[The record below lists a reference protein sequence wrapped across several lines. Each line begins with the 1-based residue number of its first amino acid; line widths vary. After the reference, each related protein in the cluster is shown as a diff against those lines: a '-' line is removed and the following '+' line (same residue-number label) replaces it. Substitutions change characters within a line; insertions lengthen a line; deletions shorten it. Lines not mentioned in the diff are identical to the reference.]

1 MNSRRAKLLSAIK
14 SAENHLESSPSS
26 RGLISSNSDAHK
38 HPPRSKLAK
47 LTGRSGVS
55 NNRKPL
61 LSRVGVKSRPTFDL
75 IADGVLGSQSNQY
88 QPKIKFDNSQSDV
101 SSIVAERIKNLRE
114 RTLSKISSDTNISED

>member
-14 SAENHLESSPSS
+14 SAENHLESSPS

-61 LSRVGVKSRPTFDL
+61 LSRVGVKSAQHL
-75 IADGVLGSQSNQY
+75 I
-88 QPKIKFDNSQSDV
+88 
-101 SSIVAERIKNLRE
+101 
-114 RTLSKISSDTNISED
+114 